1 MCNDT
6 AIVISVLSLGVSA
19 AVWWV
24 SHEKLRLDLCNR
36 RFDIY
41 CRALDFYHSLLTPG
55 DSDSD
60 LENAQGHFIRAT
72 RESRFLFD
80 KASGVHKPL
89 ERMHADATVIIGY
102 RDEASKFTGP
112 DLLRYN
118 QKFNE
123 SWIRM
128 HAAIPLLEEGMS
140 KYLNFHTV
148 FGLPDRANARRCTP
162 SGCIGGR
169 QVSA

>member
-1 MCNDT
+1 MCNET

-24 SHEKLRLDLCNR
+24 SHEKLRLDLYNR

-41 CRALDFYHSLLTPG
+41 SRALDFYHSLLTAG

-60 LENAQGHFIRAT
+60 LENAQRNFIRAS

-80 KASGVHKPL
+80 KASGVHRLL
-89 ERMHADATVIIGY
+89 EQMHADASVIIGY
-102 RDEASKFTGP
+102 RDEAPKFTGP
-112 DLLRYN
+112 DLLQYN

-123 SWIRM
+123 SWNRM

-140 KYLNFHTV
+140 KYLNFHTIL
-148 FGLPDRANARRCTP
+148 GLPD
-162 SGCIGGR
+162 
-169 QVSA
+169 